1 MSKRSGEG
9 VRFVLDLEVSDV
21 PRFTELV
28 QRCVDISRDE
38 PGTLVYDWYLDEAT
52 GRGRLYEAYASV
64 DAVKVH
70 GAGAV
75 FTEVGPEL
83 IQTCR
88 FTAIQIFGDTEGLGD
103 MSFFGEVSEWGPAV
117 AALG

>member
-1 MSKRSGEG
+1 MRSGADEA
-9 VRFVLDLEVSDV
+9 VRFVLDIEVSDV
-21 PRFTELV
+21 ERFKALV

-52 GRGRLYEAYASV
+52 GKGRLYEAYASTE
-64 DAVKVH
+64 AVRAH

-83 IQTCR
+83 IQTSR
-88 FTAIQIFGDTEGLGD
+88 STGLR
-103 MSFFGEVSEWGPAV
+103 
-117 AALG
+117 